1 MNTVAETMII
11 WLANIDASRSRSDG
25 RKMPKGLALSSPDL
39 KELSKAAHNLGL
51 TSQRE
56 PGKLY
61 PKDRACGNDPLDGR
75 LVIAKRHTKQ
85 KTLRILAD
93 EVRRIRKE
101 RREKKAS

>member
-1 MNTVAETMII
+1 VAETMII
-11 WLANIDASRSRSDG
+11 WLANIDASRPRSAG
-25 RKMPKGLALSSPDL
+25 RKMPKGLALQSPDL

-56 PGKLY
+56 PDKLY
-61 PKDRACGNDPLDGR
+61 PKDRACDQDPLDGR
-75 LVIAKRHTKQ
+75 LVIAKRHTKH

-101 RREKKAS
+101 RREKKSSS

>member
-1 MNTVAETMII
+1 MII
-11 WLANIDASRSRSDG
+11 WLANIDASRPRSGG
-25 RKMPKGLALSSPDL
+25 RKMPKGLALASPDL

-56 PGKLY
+56 PDKLY
-61 PKDRACGNDPLDGR
+61 PKDRAREEDPLDGR
-75 LVIAKRHTKQ
+75 LVIAKRYSKQ

-101 RREKKAS
+101 RHEKKAS

>member
-1 MNTVAETMII
+1 MNGVADTMII
-11 WLANIDASRSRSDG
+11 WLANIDSARSRSMG

-56 PGKLY
+56 PDKLY
-61 PKDRACGNDPLDGR
+61 PRDRARDGEPLDGR
-75 LVIAKRHTKQ
+75 LVIAKRHSKQ
-85 KTLRILAD
+85 KALRILAD